1 MQIVNKSAFEA
12 KPDAV
17 VFDLDNTFYAY
28 DDAHRAAM
36 DATERRAGAALGVAP
51 RQFSEAFGTA
61 RKEIKAVLGATASSH
76 SRLLYFQR
84 AIELLG
90 MKTRVSLALDL
101 EQTYWRTF
109 LLAVRLRP
117 GAVDFVM
124 DVRAIGA
131 ATAILTDLT
140 AQIQFRKIVFLGLEG
155 LFDFV
160 VTSEEAGADKSGLRP
175 FALMKEKLAL
185 PAGATI
191 WMVGDDACDLLAKE
205 ALGAS
210 TLMLRAGA
218 SAQTAG
224 ADLVFTDFADVRS
237 LVARWAD

>member
-1 MQIVNKSAFEA
+1 MQILNNSAFEA

-36 DATERRAGAALGVAP
+36 DATERRASAALGVAP

-61 RKEIKAVLGATASSH
+61 RQQIKTSLGATASAH

-84 AIELLG
+84 AVELLG

-101 EQTYWRTF
+101 EQTYWRSF
-109 LLAVRLRP
+109 LLAVKLRP
-117 GAVDFVM
+117 GAIDFVM
-124 DVRAIGA
+124 DVRALGA
-131 ATAILTDLT
+131 TTAILTDLT

-160 VTSEEAGADKSGLRP
+160 VTSEEAGIDKPGKRP
-175 FALMKEKLAL
+175 FALMKDKLAL
-185 PAGATI
+185 PDGAAV

-205 ALGAS
+205 TIGAS
-210 TLMLRAGA
+210 TLLLKHGA
-218 SAQTAG
+218 QAATAG
-224 ADLVFTDFADVRS
+224 ADLVFTDFADLRR
-237 LVARWAD
+237 LVARWA